1 MVVAYPDSGNRA
13 GKSWIVLAYT
23 VTADQLIN
31 FSCRNVTSCVN
42 FGFPNT
48 YIHVAFSFLW
58 AVVEP
63 NALYVNCSFALPL
76 EMRRR
81 CRQPP
86 QSRQGFLA
94 YLTWRSCSR
103 VSQRASVR
111 VEILLGFAGGCWVL
125 SSDQH
130 RVYQKRQ
137 TSLLVWSKRKK
148 LWSSYSR
155 YTTDYKIVF
164 ETKKECEIL

>member
-1 MVVAYPDSGNRA
+1 MVVACPDSGNRA

-48 YIHVAFSFLW
+48 YIHVPFSFLW

-76 EMRRR
+76 EM
-81 CRQPP
+81 QAP
-86 QSRQGFLA
+86 
-94 YLTWRSCSR
+94 
-103 VSQRASVR
+103 
-111 VEILLGFAGGCWVL
+111 L
-125 SSDQH
+125 SSASA
-130 RVYQKRQ
+130 VETGISNISNVKI
-137 TSLLVWSKRKK
+137 LF
-148 LWSSYSR
+148 SR
-155 YTTDYKIVF
+155 ISEGF
-164 ETKKECEIL
+164 C

>member
-1 MVVAYPDSGNRA
+1 MVVAFPDSGNRA

-48 YIHVAFSFLW
+48 YIHVPFSFLW

-76 EMRRR
+76 EM
-81 CRQPP
+81 QAP
-86 QSRQGFLA
+86 
-94 YLTWRSCSR
+94 
-103 VSQRASVR
+103 
-111 VEILLGFAGGCWVL
+111 L
-125 SSDQH
+125 SSASA
-130 RVYQKRQ
+130 VETGISCISNVKI
-137 TSLLVWSKRKK
+137 LF
-148 LWSSYSR
+148 SR
-155 YTTDYKIVF
+155 ISEGF
-164 ETKKECEIL
+164 C